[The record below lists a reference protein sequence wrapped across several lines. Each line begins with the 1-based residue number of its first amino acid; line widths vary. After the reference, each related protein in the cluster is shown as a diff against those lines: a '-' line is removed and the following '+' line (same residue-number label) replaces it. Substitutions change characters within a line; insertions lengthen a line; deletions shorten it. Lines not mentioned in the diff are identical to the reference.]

1 MRVFCL
7 VSLCLLQSSV
17 WPAWGQTST
26 QVPARVQP
34 TPPAQQVQKT
44 QAAQAAAAEKQ
55 SPTPPPEVAQHVQFT
70 GNAHFT
76 DVQLRTALAD
86 SLQQIAS
93 FGLSAPL
100 ADDTAF
106 YLEVFYRRQGY
117 PDVNVNYRISGNILL
132 LQITEGNYYQLGQIE
147 FFGDKTFPS
156 STLNEYMIGTTRAR
170 FSQFQKQL
178 PFVQAD
184 LETGEG
190 LLGNFYVSQGF
201 PNANI
206 QPIHT
211 SRRGGFIDVTVP
223 ITEGPRYFFGQ
234 VNFTNDP
241 GIPLKD
247 LNDRLK
253 SLPDQPY
260 AASAVD
266 TLQRDLTFIYKK
278 NGHFNGTVTIDAD
291 LKKAVGNR
299 VPVVITADP
308 GPLFHFGS
316 IVVVRRPEARLS
328 PDFLPRRFAELQGEV
343 YSPSALQSLSN
354 QLILSGLFDTL
365 DLRETAEPDDT
376 VQLTFSPIESKQ
388 KELSYYGGY
397 RTYDGLILGATY
409 SDRNFDHNGRVISL
423 TAEYTTRGPR
433 GELRYENPWFLDSKY
448 KLIATIGIDA
458 KNQTGYSY
466 TAGYSQLSL
475 SRQWTKELETTSFF
489 AARIVSLQ
497 DITIEPSSLV
507 GPSSYRLGTAGLTQN
522 YFATDSRLNPTK
534 GFVLGFTES
543 LGKLF
548 DAELTFARLTE
559 RFTVYYPIGKSV
571 IAGGVRFGVI
581 VPSHSSVIG
590 VPIEERFFSGGAD
603 TVRSFAER
611 ELGPKDIKGN
621 PLGGIARSIF
631 NVEYDFPVWD
641 DVIGAVFFDA
651 GGLGQNPFDSFST
664 GVGVGVRYNLP
675 IGPIR
680 ADYGVNPSPRAH
692 EDSGAFH
699 LSFGFAF

>member
-34 TPPAQQVQKT
+34 TPPAQQVQSTK
-44 QAAQAAAAEKQ
+44 AAQATAAEKQ
-55 SPTPPPEVAQHVQFT
+55 SPTPPPEVAQRVQFT
-70 GNAHFT
+70 GNTHFT

-93 FGLSAPL
+93 FGLTTPL

-106 YLEVFYRRQGY
+106 YLDVYYRRQGF
-117 PDVNVNYRISGNILL
+117 PDVNVNYRISGNSLL
-132 LQITEGNYYQLGQIE
+132 LQITEGPYYQLGQIE
-147 FFGDKTFPS
+147 FAGNKTFPP
-156 STLNEYMIGTTRAR
+156 STLNDYMIGTTRAR

-184 LETGEG
+184 LETGED
-190 LLGNFYVSQGF
+190 LLRNYYVSQGF
-201 PNANI
+201 PNVDI
-206 QPIHT
+206 QPIRT
-211 SRRGGFIDVTVP
+211 SRRAGFVDVTVP

-234 VNFTNDP
+234 VHFTNDP
-241 GIPLKD
+241 GIPQKD
-247 LNDRLK
+247 LNERLK
-253 SLPDQPY
+253 SLSDQPY

-291 LKKAVGNR
+291 LKNAVGNR
-299 VPVVITADP
+299 VPVVITANP
-308 GPLFHFGS
+308 GPLFHFGT
-316 IVVVRRPEARLS
+316 IVVVNRPHARLN
-328 PDFLPRRFAELQGEV
+328 PDFVSRRFAELQGAV
-343 YSPSALQSLSN
+343 YSPSALQSLDN
-354 QLILSGLFDTL
+354 ELILSGLFDTL
-365 DLRETAEPDDT
+365 DIRETAEPDDT
-376 VQLTFSPIESKQ
+376 VELTFSPIEAKQ

-409 SDRNFDHNGRVISL
+409 SDRNFDHHGHVISL
-423 TAEYTTRGPR
+423 TAEYTTRGPL
-433 GELRYENPWFLDSKY
+433 GELRYEDPWFLDSKY
-448 KLIATIGIDA
+448 KLIATIGIESKD
-458 KNQTGYSY
+458 QTGYSF

-475 SRQWTKELETTSFF
+475 SRHFTKELETTGFL
-489 AARIVSLQ
+489 AARIVSLE
-497 DITIEPSSLV
+497 DVTIEPSSLV
-507 GPSSYRLGTAGLTQN
+507 GPSSYRLGTVGLTQTYN
-522 YFATDSRLNPTK
+522 ATDSLTSPTK
-534 GFVLGFTES
+534 GFVLGLTES
-543 LGKLF
+543 YGKLF
-548 DAELTFARLTE
+548 DADLEFVRLTE
-559 RFTVYYPIGKSV
+559 RFSVYYPIGKSI
-571 IAGGVRFGVI
+571 IAGGVRFGVM

-611 ELGPKDIKGN
+611 QLGPKDIKGN

-631 NVEYDFPVWD
+631 NLEYDFPVWD

-664 GVGVGVRYNLP
+664 GVGVGLRYNLP